1 MNFSAPFIIRPIA
14 TTLLVIA
21 VVMVGLLGL
30 RQLNVAALPTVEF
43 PTIQVDTSW
52 PGASPDVMQ
61 TSISAPLEHYLGRI
75 SGLSLMSSANSY
87 GTSQI
92 TLQFKL
98 SKSLASASL
107 DVQAAIN
114 ASTGWLPV
122 SDLPAPPVYHQVNPA
137 DMPVLVIALTSDTMP
152 LHGITEYAATA
163 IIPRLAE
170 VDGVG
175 EVSPQGAQARAV
187 RLQVNPRRLTGLGLS
202 MEDVR
207 EAIQATTVD
216 QPKGQIDGPRQAFEV
231 GANDQLFAAKDY
243 RDTIIAYRNVAT
255 QTSSGAEHQATQ
267 LYARNLAAGIGGAP
281 VKFSD
286 IGEALDGLE
295 NEKLAAWYNGK
306 PALVLNVKRQPG
318 ANIIAVADAVKA
330 LLPQIEKTAPRG
342 LVIDIAADRTT
353 TIRAAVADVRRTLA
367 VTITLVVLVIFIFLR
382 KFWATLIPSVT
393 LPASLIA
400 TFAVMAACG
409 FSLDN
414 LSLMALSIASG
425 FIVDDAIVMIENIVR
440 YIEAGDRPIDAALKG
455 SRQIGFT
462 IVSLT
467 ISLVAVFIPLLLM
480 GGIVGRLFRE
490 FAITLSVAIVISG
503 ILSLIL
509 TPMMC
514 ATLLKPQQSQNHGWF
529 FRATEAGLTAMRQVY
544 ETGLV
549 WSLRHQKL
557 TLVLT
562 VLTFAGSIWL
572 YVIVPKGFVPEQDT
586 GLIGGVTEAAQD
598 ISFENMSILQQ
609 RIAEII
615 AQDPDVTSIASY
627 VGVGSD
633 NPTINTGR
641 LYIDIGSPDRRTATA
656 AEIMARLREAV
667 AGVRDIKLHL
677 QPVQDI
683 QIESRLTPTQYQYV
697 LQDLDEP
704 ELRLWANRFLQ
715 ALQKQP
721 DLADVATDQQD
732 LGQQMMITVDREAA
746 ARFGLNIWTIVQHL
760 YDAFGQRQVATIYG
774 PIYQYKVILE
784 VTPEYRNTADALE
797 SVYVRNVTQS
807 RSSGSS
813 ASSPIASQPAP
824 VPLASFSRL
833 EKRLT
838 PLLVTHQNEFP
849 AVALS
854 FNLAPGVSLGQALE
868 TLRRTQTA
876 IGMPRTIDTNLVG
889 SAAEFVSSLATQPFL
904 IAAAIFAVYIV
915 LGVLYE
921 SFIHPI
927 TILSTLPSAGVGAL
941 LALMLFHQELN
952 LVSLIGIVLLIGIVK
967 KNGIMM
973 VDFALAAERQ
983 EGMTPEQSIY
993 QACLLRFRPI
1003 MMTTMAALLGALPLA
1018 IGTGTGSELR
1028 RPLGIAVVG
1037 GLLVSQF
1044 LTLYA
1049 TPVVYIA
1056 FARIERQFWRK
1067 APPAAPA
1074 PNGTALERDQV
1085 RRAEDVEV

>member
-1 MNFSAPFIIRPIA
+1 MNLSAPFIVRPIA
-14 TTLLVIA
+14 TTLLIVA
-21 VVMVGLLGL
+21 FVLVGLLGF
-30 RQLNVAALPTVEF
+30 RQLSVAALPTVEF
-43 PTIQVDTSW
+43 PTIQVVTSW
-52 PGASPDVMQ
+52 PGASPEVMQ
-61 TSISAPLEHYLGRI
+61 TSISAPLEHFLGRI
-75 SGLSLMSSANSY
+75 SGLTLMSSSSSY
-87 GTSQI
+87 STSQI

-98 SKSLASASL
+98 SKSLVSASL

-122 SDLPAPPVYHQVNPA
+122 TDLPFPPIYHVVNPA

-152 LHGITEYAATA
+152 LHAITEYAATA

-187 RLQVNPRRLTGLGLS
+187 RLRVNPRQLSGLGLT

-207 EAIQATTVD
+207 EAIVGTTVD
-216 QPKGQIDGPRQAFEV
+216 QPKGQIDGPRQTFEV
-231 GANDQLFAAKDY
+231 GANDQLFTAKDY
-243 RDTIIAYRNVAT
+243 SSAIIAYRAISNAAT
-255 QTSSGAEHQATQ
+255 SNAARTVTR
-267 LYARNLAAGIGGAP
+267 LYARQLAENAGGAP

-286 IGEALDGLE
+286 IGEAIDGLE
-295 NEKLAAWYNGK
+295 NDKLAAWYNGK

-318 ANIIAVADAVKA
+318 TNIIAVADAVKA

-342 LVIDIAADRTT
+342 LVMEIAADRTT
-353 TIRAAVADVRRTLA
+353 TIRAAVADVQRTL
-367 VTITLVVLVIFIFLR
+367 VITVILVVLVIFIFLR

-393 LPASLIA
+393 LPASLIG
-400 TFAVMAACG
+400 TFGVMAVCG
-409 FSLDN
+409 YSLDN

-440 YIEAGDRPIDAALKG
+440 YIEAGERPIVAALKG

-467 ISLVAVFIPLLLM
+467 ISLVAVFIPLLMM
-480 GGIVGRLFRE
+480 GGVVGRLFRE

-503 ILSLIL
+503 MLSLIL

-514 ATLLKPQQSQNHGWF
+514 AKLLKTEEATDQGGWF
-529 FRATEAGLTAMRQVY
+529 FRTTEYGLAAMRRVY
-544 ETGLV
+544 EAGLV
-549 WSLRHQKL
+549 WSLRHRHFTLFL
-557 TLVLT
+557 TA
-562 VLTFAGSIWL
+562 LTFAASIWL

-586 GLIGGVTEAAQD
+586 GLIGGVTDAAQD
-598 ISFENMSILQQ
+598 VSFENMSILQQ
-609 RIAEII
+609 RIADIVSR
-615 AQDPDVTSIASY
+615 DPDVISVTSY
-627 VGVGSD
+627 VGVGTD
-633 NPTINTGR
+633 NPTVNSGR
-641 LYIDIGSPDRRTATA
+641 LYIDIGSPDRRTASV

-683 QIESRLTPTQYQYV
+683 QIENRLTPTQYQYV
-697 LQDLDEP
+697 LQDLDEA
-704 ELRLWANRFLQ
+704 ELRQWTNKFLSE
-715 ALQKQP
+715 LQKQA
-721 DLADVATDQQD
+721 DLADVTTDQQD
-732 LGQQMMITVDREAA
+732 LGQQVMITVDREAA

-760 YDAFGQRQVATIYG
+760 YDAFGQRQIATIYG

-784 VTPEYRNTADALE
+784 VSPEYRNTADALD
-797 SVYVRNVTQS
+797 SVYIRNATGQS
-807 RSSGSS
+807 RATISS
-813 ASSPIASQPAP
+813 ANQSLPT
-824 VPLASFSRL
+824 PLAAFVKL
-833 EKRLT
+833 DKRLA
-838 PLLVTHQNEFP
+838 PLIVTHQNEFP

-868 TLRRTQTA
+868 TLRRTQAT
-876 IGMPRTIDTNLVG
+876 IGMPPTVDTNLVG
-889 SAAEFVSSLATQPFL
+889 SAAEFVSSLDSQPFL
-904 IAAAIFAVYIV
+904 IAAAIVAVYIV

-921 SFIHPI
+921 SYIHPI
-927 TILSTLPSAGVGAL
+927 TILSTLPSAGIGAL
-941 LALMLFHQELN
+941 LAMMLFHQDLN
-952 LVSLIGIVLLIGIVK
+952 LVSLIGIILLIGIVK

-983 EGMTPEQSIY
+983 DGLSPEQSIY

-1018 IGTGTGSELR
+1018 VGTGTGSELR

-1056 FARIERQFWRK
+1056 FARIERRFKRRSR
-1067 APPAAPA
+1067 PAA
-1074 PNGTALERDQV
+1074 TAASVPPPGRDEV
-1085 RRAEDVEV
+1085 RRSEDIEA